1 MTLVTPPYPKRV
13 LSRSKFMQ
21 RAVKPWLLFKLTR
34 CALSMIPEGFY
45 KLDIAEVKLPTQRS
59 LFPMNPADVKRVLID
74 ESEDFPK
81 STMVEETLGLLIGD
95 SIFVS
100 NGDVWRRQRRMMTPA
115 FEHTR
120 VKVVFD
126 MMKTAAASMIERLD
140 RIADGRAYDIEEE
153 MTFVTADIIFRTI
166 FSRPLQIDEAR
177 VIFEAFRTYQE
188 AAFSQGLFRIL
199 RVPKWVTY
207 PGFRRAKI
215 SAKAIRGVL
224 DAIIKARYDSFHAGE
239 PQTHTDILQ
248 SLVSQKDEVTGTYFD
263 LRELCE
269 QVAMLFLAGHETS
282 ASALSSTL
290 WLMTLDPD
298 VQERM
303 HREAVEAMGDREI
316 EFGDLRK
323 LNLTRNAFTEAMRLY
338 PPFPSC
344 RGRRR
349 SPAPSA
355 ARRRTRTISSRSR
368 PGSSTAIGNTGRTPT
383 PSTPTVSTGRR
394 PRRPNGSAT
403 SRSARARAS
412 ASGPLS
418 PCRRQPSSCRCW
430 PAAIAS
436 RRYPASSPIS
446 SGGSPSAPPTAS
458 GSKSAGA
465 QTRTWRP
472 SSRPIRSACCHGRG
486 SCSASPSRCSCSRV
500 PTAPWT

>member
-1 MTLVTPPYPKRV
+1 
-13 LSRSKFMQ
+13 
-21 RAVKPWLLFKLTR
+21 
-34 CALSMIPEGFY
+34 
-45 KLDIAEVKLPTQRS
+45 
-59 LFPMNPADVKRVLID
+59 
-74 ESEDFPK
+74 
-81 STMVEETLGLLIGD
+81 
-95 SIFVS
+95 
-100 NGDVWRRQRRMMTPA
+100 MMTPA

-126 MMKTAAASMIERLD
+126 MMKTAAASMVERLD

-177 VIFEAFRTYQE
+177 VIFEAFKVFQST
-188 AAFSQGLFRIL
+188 AFSLPRLKVFHLPKWLLFRN
-199 RVPKWVTY
+199 Y
-207 PGFRRAKI
+207 RRTHA
-215 SAKAIRGVL
+215 SAREIRTIL

-338 PPFPSC
+338 PPVPFLPRQAKKSC
-344 RGRRR
+344 PFSGKTANKDDIVSISPWLIHRHRRYWENPDAFDPDR
-349 SPAPSA
+349 FD
-355 ARRRTRTISSRSR
+355 R
-368 PGSSTAIGNTGRTPT
+368 PETKEAERQCYIPFSKG
-383 PSTPTVSTGRR
+383 
-394 PRRPNGSAT
+394 
-403 SRSARARAS
+403 RAS

-418 PCRRQPSSCRCW
+418 PCRRRPSSCRCW
-430 PAAIAS
+430 PAATVS
-436 RRYPASSPIS
+436 RLCRASSPIS
-446 SGGSPSAPPTAS
+446 SGGSPSAPPTAY
-458 GSKSAGA
+458 G
-465 QTRTWRP
+465 
-472 SSRPIRSACCHGRG
+472 
-486 SCSASPSRCSCSRV
+486 
-500 PTAPWT
+500 